1 MKTLLLIVTVLPV
14 LFVGCAHKQSA
25 PSSSAALD
33 VAIIGSQ
40 EHVSQAEDKP
50 VLEPKDEQEVVPSDE
65 LDLFDD
71 LEDEEEEEVVE
82 VSDPLFY
89 WNKAM
94 FHFNDKFYFWLL
106 KPVSTAYKTV
116 LPETIRTG
124 VGNFFHN
131 LMFPVRLAG
140 CLLQGNGPK
149 AQAEFARF
157 MLNSTVGVLGFGNPA
172 KNSRRLNPSEEDI
185 GQAFG
190 KWGIGEGF
198 YIVWPLLGPSTVR
211 DTFGMAGEYF
221 LNPVSYVE
229 PTRDSLAITASK
241 VVNNTSLKIGDY
253 EAFKEAAL
261 DPYTSMRDGYIQ
273 NRRKKI
279 ED

>member
-1 MKTLLLIVTVLPV
+1 VKTLLLLFTVLPV
-14 LFVGCAHKQSA
+14 LFIGCAHKQSA

-33 VAIIGSQ
+33 VAVIG
-40 EHVSQAEDKP
+40 SQAEDKP
-50 VLEPKDEQEVVPSDE
+50 ALEPQDEQEEVPSDE

-71 LEDEEEEEVVE
+71 LDDEEEEEEVVE
-82 VSDPLFY
+82 VSDPFFY

-94 FHFNDKFYFWLL
+94 FHFNDKLYFWLL

-116 LPETIRTG
+116 LPKTMRTG
-124 VGNFFHN
+124 IGNFFYN
-131 LMFPVRLAG
+131 LGFPIRFVG
-140 CLLQGNGPK
+140 CVLQGDGQK
-149 AQAEFARF
+149 AEAEFARF
-157 MLNSTVGVLGFGNPA
+157 AINSTFGVLGFGNPA
-172 KNSRRLNPSEEDI
+172 KLSPDLDPSEEDI

-198 YIVWPLLGPSTVR
+198 YIVWPILGPSTVR
-211 DTFGMAGEYF
+211 DTFGMAGGYF